1 MSDEIKDEKLE
12 QQQENTQ
19 PETAEEVK
27 EVPAIEDEKVED
39 EKKEEV
45 KKEEQTP
52 QDEHK
57 EVLPEGEVNVEPKA
71 SEETEDTE
79 PKEEAVHPDS
89 DTPVED
95 IEEKPEVVEEQVD
108 IDAIKREL
116 EDLKAER
123 QEAIE
128 VDALNKESAK
138 VAREYDEFCSTIGN
152 TLENRFKE
160 LNIPLDKTIEDLK
173 KEDATKAVVA
183 EGLIRE
189 ANELIERGR
198 RDASN
203 FLMNKTRDLV
213 FKKADRLLKRF
224 DVTDEEAEVV
234 ADTFL
239 EIMNQAGIRDLGDDL
254 LTKLELAVARAKM
267 VCGTVSKTA
276 KKVSEKAEQV
286 KGAIEKVEEVISD
299 KKDISDKEDTSD
311 KKDIKPEEEPPK
323 TEEKKE
329 EKEVEDVQK
338 PDKEGEVVTPEV
350 TEEKPDLSEF
360 EEGTGNQSGPVTERI
375 TVDNV
380 LEKMLALPFKQQPAF
395 YKEHYALLEEA
406 QRKIR
411 KDL

>member
-1 MSDEIKDEKLE
+1 MSDEIKKEIEE
-12 QQQENTQ
+12 QVVEGKQEIPVEVTEPAPEEAVKEEVVQ
-19 PETAEEVK
+19 PEVAEEVK
-27 EVPAIEDEKVED
+27 EAPAIEE
-39 EKKEEV
+39 EKKEEI
-45 KKEEQTP
+45 KPEEPPIEEIKDEAPQEKEE
-52 QDEHK
+52 
-57 EVLPEGEVNVEPKA
+57 EV
-71 SEETEDTE
+71 
-79 PKEEAVHPDS
+79 KEE
-89 DTPVED
+89 
-95 IEEKPEVVEEQVD
+95 PEIVEEQVD

-116 EDLKAER
+116 EDLKAEK

-128 VDALNKESAK
+128 IDALNKESAK

-152 TLENRFKE
+152 ALENRFKE

-173 KEDATKAVVA
+173 KEDTTKAVVA

-189 ANELIERGR
+189 ANELIERGK
-198 RDASN
+198 RDANN

-239 EIMNQAGIRDLGDDL
+239 EIMNQSGIRDLGDDL
-254 LTKLELAVARAKM
+254 LAKLELAVARAKM

-276 KKVSEKAEQV
+276 KKVSEKADQV
-286 KGAIEKVEEVISD
+286 KEVIEKVEEVI
-299 KKDISDKEDTSD
+299 
-311 KKDIKPEEEPPK
+311 KPEEKAPD
-323 TEEKKE
+323 KKE
-329 EKEVEDVQK
+329 EVVKEKVEDVQE
-338 PDKEGEVVTPEV
+338 PDKKGEVITPEV

-380 LEKMLALPFKQQPAF
+380 LEKMLTLPFKQQPAF

-411 KDL
+411 RGI

>member
-12 QQQENTQ
+12 QQQETIQ
-19 PETAEEVK
+19 PETAEEIK
-27 EVPAIEDEKVED
+27 ETPAIENEKVED

-45 KKEEQTP
+45 KNEEQAP

-57 EVLPEGEVNVEPKA
+57 EVLPEGEVNVELKA

-254 LTKLELAVARAKM
+254 LAKLELAVARAKM

-299 KKDISDKEDTSD
+299 KEDT
-311 KKDIKPEEEPPK
+311 KPEEEPPK

-329 EKEVEDVQK
+329 EVKKVEDVQK

-350 TEEKPDLSEF
+350 TKEKPDLSEF

-411 KDL
+411 RDM

>member
-12 QQQENTQ
+12 QLQQETIQ
-19 PETAEEVK
+19 PETAEETK
-27 EVPAIEDEKVED
+27 ETLVIEDAKAED

-45 KKEEQTP
+45 KNEEQTL

-57 EVLPEGEVNVEPKA
+57 EVLSEGEGNVKPKT
-71 SEETEDTE
+71 SEETKDTE
-79 PKEEAVHPDS
+79 SEEEVVHSDN
-89 DTPVED
+89 DTPAEN

-152 TLENRFKE
+152 ALENRFKE

-173 KEDATKAVVA
+173 KEDASKAVVA
-183 EGLIRE
+183 ESLIRE
-189 ANELIERGR
+189 ANDLIERGK
-198 RDASN
+198 RDANN

-239 EIMNQAGIRDLGDDL
+239 EIMNQSGIRDLGDDL
-254 LTKLELAVARAKM
+254 LAKLELAVARAKM

-276 KKVSEKAEQV
+276 KKVSEKADQV
-286 KGAIEKVEEVISD
+286 KEVIEKVEEVIQP
-299 KKDISDKEDTSD
+299 K
-311 KKDIKPEEEPPK
+311 EPPK
-323 TEEKKE
+323 REEVKKE
-329 EKEVEDVQK
+329 EEQKVEDVQK
-338 PDKEGEVVTPEV
+338 SDKEGEIITPEV

-411 KDL
+411 RGI

>member
-1 MSDEIKDEKLE
+1 MSEELNKDII
-12 QQQENTQ
+12 
-19 PETAEEVK
+19 PAEELEATDKVVEEATAAVEEK
-27 EVPAIEDEKVED
+27 QDVPTEPEGEKKVE
-39 EKKEEV
+39 EV
-45 KKEEQTP
+45 ESKS
-52 QDEHK
+52 EHD
-57 EVLPEGEVNVEPKA
+57 EVLPEGEGDVDKI
-71 SEETEDTE
+71 SEETKDTE
-79 PKEEAVHPDS
+79 PKEEVVHPDNS
-89 DTPVED
+89 TPTED

-152 TLENRFKE
+152 ALENRFKE

-189 ANELIERGR
+189 ANELIERGK
-198 RDASN
+198 RDANN

-239 EIMNQAGIRDLGDDL
+239 EIMNQSGIRDLGDDL
-254 LTKLELAVARAKM
+254 LAKLELAVARAKM

-286 KGAIEKVEEVISD
+286 KEVIEKVEEVV
-299 KKDISDKEDTSD
+299 SD

-323 TEEKKE
+323 TEEKE
-329 EKEVEDVQK
+329 EREKKVEDVQK
-338 PDKEGEVVTPEV
+338 PDKEGEVITPEV
-350 TEEKPDLSEF
+350 AEEKPDLSEF

-406 QRKIR
+406 QRRIR
-411 KDL
+411 RDV

>member
-1 MSDEIKDEKLE
+1 MSDEIKETSPSEDVLNEKLE
-12 QQQENTQ
+12 QQ
-19 PETAEEVK
+19 EEVVQA
-27 EVPAIEDEKVED
+27 EVVEEVEETSTIEE
-39 EKKEEV
+39 EKKEE
-45 KKEEQTP
+45 EQTL

-57 EVLPEGEVNVEPKA
+57 EVLPESDGGVEPKV
-71 SEETEDTE
+71 SEETKDTE
-79 PKEEAVHPDS
+79 PKEEVVHSDN
-89 DTPVED
+89 DTPTEE

-116 EDLKAER
+116 EDLKAEK

-128 VDALNKESAK
+128 VDALNRESAK

-152 TLENRFKE
+152 ALENRFKE

-189 ANELIERGR
+189 ANDLIERGK
-198 RDASN
+198 RDANN

-224 DVTDEEAEVV
+224 DITDEEAEVV

-239 EIMNQAGIRDLGDDL
+239 EIMNQSGIRDLGDDL
-254 LTKLELAVARAKM
+254 LAKLELAVARAKM

-286 KGAIEKVEEVISD
+286 KEVIEKVKEVI
-299 KKDISDKEDTSD
+299 SD
-311 KKDIKPEEEPPK
+311 KKDIKPEEKAP
-323 TEEKKE
+323 EKKE
-329 EKEVEDVQK
+329 VEKEKIEDVQE
-338 PDKEGEVVTPEV
+338 PDKEGEVITPEV

-360 EEGTGNQSGPVTERI
+360 EEGMGNQSGPVTERI

-406 QRKIR
+406 QRKMRRGI
-411 KDL
+411 

>member
-12 QQQENTQ
+12 QSQQETIQ
-19 PETAEEVK
+19 PEIVEETK
-27 EVPAIEDEKVED
+27 ETPTIEKEKVED

-45 KKEEQTP
+45 KNEDQTP

-57 EVLPEGEVNVEPKA
+57 EVLPEGEGDVDKI
-71 SEETEDTE
+71 SEETKDTE
-79 PKEEAVHPDS
+79 PKEEVVHPDNS
-89 DTPVED
+89 TPTED

-152 TLENRFKE
+152 ALENRFKE

-189 ANELIERGR
+189 ANELIERGK
-198 RDASN
+198 RDANN

-239 EIMNQAGIRDLGDDL
+239 EIMNQSGIRDLGDDL
-254 LTKLELAVARAKM
+254 LAKLELAVARAKM

-286 KGAIEKVEEVISD
+286 KEVIEKVEEVV
-299 KKDISDKEDTSD
+299 SD

-323 TEEKKE
+323 TEEKE
-329 EKEVEDVQK
+329 EREKKVEDVQK
-338 PDKEGEVVTPEV
+338 PDKEGEVITPEV
-350 TEEKPDLSEF
+350 AEEKPDLSEF

-411 KDL
+411 RDV

>member
-1 MSDEIKDEKLE
+1 MSDEIKKEIEEQVIEEK
-12 QQQENTQ
+12 QEAPVEVTE
-19 PETAEEVK
+19 PAPEEVAK
-27 EVPAIEDEKVED
+27 EEAVQPKVVEEVEETPAIEE

-45 KKEEQTP
+45 IPDKKDTKSEEP
-52 QDEHK
+52 
-57 EVLPEGEVNVEPKA
+57 PI
-71 SEETEDTE
+71 EETEEET
-79 PKEEAVHPDS
+79 PQKEE
-89 DTPVED
+89 
-95 IEEKPEVVEEQVD
+95 IKEEPEVVEEQVD

-152 TLENRFKE
+152 ALENRFKE

-173 KEDATKAVVA
+173 KEDASKAVVA
-183 EGLIRE
+183 ESLIRE
-189 ANELIERGR
+189 ANDLIERGK
-198 RDASN
+198 RDANN

-239 EIMNQAGIRDLGDDL
+239 EIMNQSGIRDLGDDL
-254 LTKLELAVARAKM
+254 LAKLELAVARAKM

-286 KGAIEKVEEVISD
+286 KEVIEKVEEVIP
-299 KKDISDKEDTSD
+299 DKE
-311 KKDIKPEEEPPK
+311 DIKPEEEPPK
-323 TEEKKE
+323 KEVKKEEEKK
-329 EKEVEDVQK
+329 VEDVQK
-338 PDKEGEVVTPEV
+338 SDKEGEVITPKT

-411 KDL
+411 RGI

>member
-1 MSDEIKDEKLE
+1 MSDEIKKISPSEDELQKE
-12 QQQENTQ
+12 QVEEKEQTQETVQ
-19 PETAEEVK
+19 SEEVVK
-27 EVPAIEDEKVED
+27 EEQL
-39 EKKEEV
+39 KEEV
-45 KKEEQTP
+45 KNEELEP
-52 QDEHK
+52 QDEHE
-57 EVLPEGEVNVEPKA
+57 EVLPEGEGDIDKI
-71 SEETEDTE
+71 SEETKDTE
-79 PKEEAVHPDS
+79 PKEEAVHPDNS
-89 DTPVED
+89 TPVEN

-152 TLENRFKE
+152 ALENRFKE

-189 ANELIERGR
+189 ANELIERGK
-198 RDASN
+198 RDANN

-239 EIMNQAGIRDLGDDL
+239 EIINQSGIRDLGDDL
-254 LTKLELAVARAKM
+254 LAKLELAVARAKM

-286 KGAIEKVEEVISD
+286 KEVIEKVEEVISD
-299 KKDISDKEDTSD
+299 KKDIN
-311 KKDIKPEEEPPK
+311 PEEPPK
-323 TEEKKE
+323 KE
-329 EKEVEDVQK
+329 EDLRKEEEQVEDVQE
-338 PDKEGEVVTPEV
+338 PDKKGEVITPEA
-350 TEEKPDLSEF
+350 TEDIPDLSEF

-411 KDL
+411 RDV

>member
-1 MSDEIKDEKLE
+1 MSDEIKETSPSEDVLNEKLE
-12 QQQENTQ
+12 QKQETIQ
-19 PETAEEVK
+19 PEVVEETK
-27 EVPAIEDEKVED
+27 ETPTIEEEKVED
-39 EKKEEV
+39 EKKVEAN
-45 KKEEQTP
+45 EEQTP
-52 QDEHK
+52 QDEHR
-57 EVLPEGEVNVEPKA
+57 EVLPEGKGDVDKV
-71 SEETEDTE
+71 SEETKDTE
-79 PKEEAVHPDS
+79 PKEEVVHSNDG
-89 DTPVED
+89 TPVEE

-152 TLENRFKE
+152 ALENRFKE

-189 ANELIERGR
+189 ANDLIERGK
-198 RDASN
+198 RDANN

-239 EIMNQAGIRDLGDDL
+239 EIMNQSGIRDLGDDL
-254 LTKLELAVARAKM
+254 LAKLELAVARAKM

-286 KGAIEKVEEVISD
+286 KEVIEKVEEVISD
-299 KKDISDKEDTSD
+299 KKDI
-311 KKDIKPEEEPPK
+311 KPEEKVPE
-323 TEEKKE
+323 KE
-329 EKEVEDVQK
+329 EVEKEKVEDVQGPGK
-338 PDKEGEVVTPEV
+338 KGEVITPKV

-411 KDL
+411 RGI